1 LQDFGVESAEILQ
14 FYFWGEGMKP
24 RVKPQDSGVEE
35 LFRSKLKNIINMR
48 HELVRLAGLIDWAR
62 LEAHFAPYYSEAG
75 RPGLP
80 IRLVVG
86 LHLLKHIEGLSDEA
100 VCERWERDPYM
111 QYFCG
116 EEYFQHSFPLERSGM
131 THFRR
136 RVGEQALE
144 TLLQETL
151 AAAHRAGALS
161 VKATEAVAVDTTVQ
175 EKAIAHPTE
184 HGLLL
189 TAIEQLGAQAKKT
202 GLRLRQSYVH
212 VARRAAMKTGR
223 YLHAQQKKR
232 AKRQLKFLRVR
243 LRRLLR
249 DVRRKMAVATALS
262 ERQAKRLEIALAKAW
277 RIAQQRRGDPGY
289 LYSWHATEV
298 ECISKGKA
306 RAPYEFGCKVS
317 LATNLHP
324 AKGGHFIL
332 HAQALHGNPYDGH
345 TLAAALED
353 IRKIVGRAPQRVAVD
368 QGYKGHRIAL
378 PYTAVYI
385 TGQRRGV
392 TEKIKRWLK
401 RRAVVEPVIGHAKND
416 GLLGRNWLGGRSGD
430 RSNALLA
437 AVGFNLRQLLRFLK
451 RSKLFLCLIIQARL
465 ADLTDCGSLLS
476 QEAAS
481 SFLSAQNFWAL
492 RP

>member
-1 LQDFGVESAEILQ
+1 
-14 FYFWGEGMKP
+14 M
-24 RVKPQDSGVEE
+24 
-35 LFRSKLKNIINMR
+35 
-48 HELVRLAGLIDWAR
+48 
-62 LEAHFAPYYSEAG
+62 
-75 RPGLP
+75 
-80 IRLVVG
+80 
-86 LHLLKHIEGLSDEA
+86 
-100 VCERWERDPYM
+100 
-111 QYFCG
+111 
-116 EEYFQHSFPLERSGM
+116 
-131 THFRR
+131 
-136 RVGEQALE
+136 EQARRKYGVSERYACRVLGQWRGTQRYLPMDRTDE
-144 TLLQETL
+144 EALTEAMIAQAIEYGRYGYRRIAVKLREAETL
-151 AAAHRAGALS
+151 AAAYRGGALS

-189 TAIEQLGAQAKKT
+189 TAIEQLGAQAKKS
-202 GLRLRQSYVH
+202 GLRLRQSYVR

-223 YLHAQQKKR
+223 YLHAQQRKR
-232 AKRQLKFLRVR
+232 ANKQVKFLRVR
-243 LRRLLR
+243 LRRLQR
-249 DVRRKMAVATALS
+249 DIRRKMASAVAMA
-262 ERQAKRLEIALAKAW
+262 ERQRERLEVALAKAW

-353 IRKIVGRAPQRVAVD
+353 IRKTVGRVPQRVAVD
-368 QGYKGHRIAL
+368 QRYKGHRITL
-378 PYTAVYI
+378 PHTAVYL

-392 TEKIKRWLK
+392 TETIKRWLK

-416 GLLGRNWLGGRSGD
+416 GLLGRNWLAGRAGD

-451 RSKLFLCLIIQARL
+451 RTELFLCPFLRTLFA
-465 ADLTDCGSLLS
+465 ALLP
-476 QEAAS
+476 QKQTRPLLDACTRNDPAVY
-481 SFLSAQNFWAL
+481 FLKFNY
-492 RP
+492 

>member
-1 LQDFGVESAEILQ
+1 
-14 FYFWGEGMKP
+14 MKP

-35 LFRSKLKNIINMR
+35 LFRSKLKNIISMR
-48 HELVRLAGLIDWAR
+48 HELVWLAGLIDWAR
-62 LEAHFAPYYSEAG
+62 PEAHFAPYYSEAG
-75 RPGLP
+75 RPRLP

-86 LHLLKHIEGLSDEA
+86 LHLLKHIEGLSDEG
-100 VCERWERDPYM
+100 VCERWERDLHM

-136 RVGEQALE
+136 R
-144 TLLQETL
+144 
-151 AAAHRAGALS
+151 
-161 VKATEAVAVDTTVQ
+161 
-175 EKAIAHPTE
+175 
-184 HGLLL
+184 
-189 TAIEQLGAQAKKT
+189 
-202 GLRLRQSYVH
+202 
-212 VARRAAMKTGR
+212 
-223 YLHAQQKKR
+223 
-232 AKRQLKFLRVR
+232 
-243 LRRLLR
+243 
-249 DVRRKMAVATALS
+249 
-262 ERQAKRLEIALAKAW
+262 
-277 RIAQQRRGDPGY
+277 DPGY
-289 LYSWHATEV
+289 LYSWQATEV

-345 TLAAALED
+345 TPAAALED

-368 QGYKGHRIAL
+368 QGYKQHRIAL

-385 TGQRRGV
+385 TGRRRGV

-451 RSKLFLCLIIQARL
+451 RSKLFLYLFLQALL
-465 ADLTDCGSLLS
+465 ADLTDCGSPLS
-476 QEAAS
+476 QEAAHS
-481 SFLSAQNFWAL
+481 ILTPQNYSAL
-492 RP
+492 HP